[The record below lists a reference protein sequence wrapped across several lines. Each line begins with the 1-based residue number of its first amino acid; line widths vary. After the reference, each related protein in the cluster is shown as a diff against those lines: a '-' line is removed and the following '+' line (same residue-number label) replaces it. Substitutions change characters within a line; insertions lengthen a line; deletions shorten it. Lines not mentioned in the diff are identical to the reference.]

1 MGILLTQETGFFA
14 PIAKLMGYIM
24 NLIFEALNIIGIHN
38 IGLCIILFTIIIY
51 MLMLPIQIKQQKF
64 TRISNVMNVEI
75 RDIQN
80 KYKGKTDQA
89 SMLKMNEETKVVY
102 EKYGTSPMGGCLGSL
117 IQLPFLFALWPV
129 VQNIPAYVGKFKA
142 AFNQFELVDKIKATE
157 GYSKIL
163 EKFATENR
171 IIIEAKSF
179 EGKNAIIDVLYKLDD
194 KMWDGLAKVFP
205 EISETGIIE
214 KTEEVIRGYNYF
226 PMSSFGFN
234 IAETPSSMF
243 KAAVAEFSI
252 LAIIVAIL
260 IPILAGLT
268 QWMSMK
274 ISQNAMDANSP
285 KKQDENDMARQM
297 NTMMRFMPL
306 MSVVFCYTMP
316 TGLGLYW
323 ITSAVVR
330 TIQQVAI
337 NKSLCKKSI
346 DDIIKE
352 NMDKAA
358 KKRANKKN
366 VSSEN
371 MNTMAKMYTRKLEEI
386 KAEADNKEVSGVK
399 NQSTTTSSSAKPGSL
414 ASKANMVRDFN
425 NRNNK

>member
-1 MGILLTQETGFFA
+1 
-14 PIAKLMGYIM
+14 
-24 NLIFEALNIIGIHN
+24 
-38 IGLCIILFTIIIY
+38 
-51 MLMLPIQIKQQKF
+51 
-64 TRISNVMNVEI
+64 
-75 RDIQN
+75 
-80 KYKGKTDQA
+80 
-89 SMLKMNEETKVVY
+89 
-102 EKYGTSPMGGCLGSL
+102 
-117 IQLPFLFALWPV
+117 
-129 VQNIPAYVGKFKA
+129 
-142 AFNQFELVDKIKATE
+142 
-157 GYSKIL
+157 
-163 EKFATENR
+163 
-171 IIIEAKSF
+171 
-179 EGKNAIIDVLYKLDD
+179 
-194 KMWDGLAKVFP
+194 MWDGLAKVFP

-214 KTEEVIRGYNYF
+214 KTEEAIRGYNYF
-226 PMSSFGFN
+226 PTSAFGFN

-243 KAAVAEFSI
+243 KAAVADFSI
-252 LAIIVAIL
+252 FAIIVAIL

-274 ISQNAMDANSP
+274 ISQNAMDSNSP
-285 KKQDENDMARQM
+285 KKQDDNDMARQM
-297 NTMMRFMPL
+297 NTMMKFMPG

-337 NKSLCKKSI
+337 NKSLSKKSI

-352 NMDKAA
+352 NMEKAA

-386 KAEADNKEVSGVK
+386 KAEAESKEIAAAK
-399 NQSTTTSSSAKPGSL
+399 NTTSTTSKPGSL